1 MRLRS
6 VGVQQDGDDG
16 CGMAVWLLLRQCAV
30 PQLNHPKY
38 DRTAAQHHAQ
48 MLAFSVET
56 CGGMA
61 SDAVTLTHIIA
72 DAGEEMLGLWP
83 KDEIL
88 KQLVGAVSVAVQ
100 RGNGMTF
107 LAGYTRAMAAGTGAP
122 AREGSEE

>member
-1 MRLRS
+1 
-6 VGVQQDGDDG
+6 
-16 CGMAVWLLLRQCAV
+16 MARKLQRAK
-30 PQLNHPKY
+30 HERY

-61 SDAVTLTHIIA
+61 SDAVTRMHMIA

-88 KQLVGAVSVAVQ
+88 KQLIGAVSIAVQ

-107 LAGYTRAMAAGTGAP
+107 LAGYPRTMAAGTGAP
-122 AREGSEE
+122 AREGSRE